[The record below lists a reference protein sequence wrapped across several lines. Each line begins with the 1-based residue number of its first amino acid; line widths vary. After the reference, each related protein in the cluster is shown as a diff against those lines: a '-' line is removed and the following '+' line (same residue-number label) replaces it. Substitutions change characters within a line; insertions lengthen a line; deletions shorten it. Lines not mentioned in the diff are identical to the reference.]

1 MRIKSSVQN
10 QLLRRLTVDAELQTA
25 ICNHMVNSR
34 SQQLDETFFA
44 LSDPTR
50 RQMLARLA
58 GGDMTVGELSE
69 PFDVSAPAVSK
80 HLRVLERAGLLT
92 REREGRV
99 RRCHLMAEPL
109 KDAAE
114 WVEKYRHFWEAQ
126 LDQLAEYLEKSTAPR
141 THQTRERSKK

>member
-1 MRIKSSVQN
+1 
-10 QLLRRLTVDAELQTA
+10 
-25 ICNHMVNSR
+25 MVNSR
-34 SQQLDETFFA
+34 TEQLDETFFA

-58 GGDMTVGELSE
+58 GGDMTVAELSK

-99 RRCHLMAEPL
+99 RRCHLLAEPL
-109 KDAAE
+109 KDAAQ
-114 WVEKYRHFWEAQ
+114 WVQQYRRFWDSQ
-126 LDQLAEYLEKSTAPR
+126 LDQLAEYLEDSTA
-141 THQTRERSKK
+141 EAKGGKKRR